1 VPKKKDIDI
10 AFLDRAIEVLETVA
24 SEFDT
29 SDADYDEGLLKTA
42 FTSLI
47 NEGFMAKP
55 WRTRDLSL
63 RDLMEEVLGNEAS
76 EDLLDRAETFD
87 NLVDTY
93 VGEPSDEDMGEA
105 YGHLDK
111 ILQSLRKK
119 VESLTKRK
127 EKQGT
132 LWKTD

>member
-47 NEGFMAKP
+47 NEGFMTKP
-55 WRTRDLSL
+55 RRTRDLSL
-63 RDLMEEVLGNEAS
+63 RDLMEEVLGYEAS

-93 VGEPSDEDMGEA
+93 VGEPSDEDMDEA

>member
-1 VPKKKDIDI
+1 MPKKKDIDI

-47 NEGFMAKP
+47 NEGFMTKP
-55 WRTRDLSL
+55 RRTRDLSL
-63 RDLMEEVLGNEAS
+63 RDLMEEVLGYEAS

-93 VGEPSDEDMGEA
+93 VGEPSDEDMDEA